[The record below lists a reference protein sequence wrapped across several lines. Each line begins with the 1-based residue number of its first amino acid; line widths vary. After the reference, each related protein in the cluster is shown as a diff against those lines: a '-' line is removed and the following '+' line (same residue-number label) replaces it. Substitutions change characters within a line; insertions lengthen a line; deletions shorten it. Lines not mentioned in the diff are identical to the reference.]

1 MRTLRLALVTLA
13 SAAGGSALGAAF
25 VALPPVLLGA
35 SGDAWFMG
43 GVVFIVS
50 LPFTLVGTALL
61 AGLALLLRDSL
72 SRRWSD
78 YVGLS
83 LIAIAAGALMPIPVF
98 GAAGIFFGAIFA
110 ALTAALWTFLYSRF
124 SVLGEARELGHG

>member
-1 MRTLRLALVTLA
+1 MRTLGLALVTLA

-25 VALPPVLLGA
+25 VALLLVLLGVP
-35 SGDAWFMG
+35 GDVWFMG

-50 LPFTLVGTALL
+50 LPFALVVTALL
-61 AGLALLLRDSL
+61 TGLSLLFAESL

-83 LIAIAAGALMPIPVF
+83 LIAIAAGALMPMPLY
-98 GAAGIFFGAIFA
+98 GAVGIVLGAIFA
-110 ALTAALWTFLYSRF
+110 VLTAALWTFLYSRF
-124 SVLGEARELGHG
+124 AVLGEAREPGHG